1 MPRINMTNITNAN
14 NVGELVTAVNT
25 ASGFYLFNIIT
36 LAIFIVLFI
45 VFRQR
50 GFNIAF
56 SSASFLTALLSLILR
71 SLNLISDTVFW
82 AWIILAAISTVMIIL
97 SDDSP

>member
-1 MPRINMTNITNAN
+1 MTNITNAN